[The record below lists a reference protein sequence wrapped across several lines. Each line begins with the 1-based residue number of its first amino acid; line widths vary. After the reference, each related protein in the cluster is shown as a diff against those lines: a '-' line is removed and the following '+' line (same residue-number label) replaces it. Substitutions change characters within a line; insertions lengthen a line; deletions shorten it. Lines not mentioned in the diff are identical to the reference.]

1 MGRLAS
7 YVGSVFQQF
16 LWKLFPMI
24 FTAFVSGT
32 FSSCFHLS
40 VFSLF
45 FRFSPSFSSLLFPF
59 HLLFLFYKICE
70 LFRDPWTSFK
80 YFFLFQMSLNFVLN
94 KWTFLNFVILSKF
107 RELFSNYKLF
117 PKSVWT
123 FFNPWIVFHFL
134 WTFLQITNFSKC
146 YFY

>member
-32 FSSCFHLS
+32 FSSCFHLP

-45 FRFSPSFSSLLFPF
+45 FVF
-59 HLLFLFYKICE
+59 HLLFLLYFSCFTFFFFFIKFVNFSEIRE
-70 LFRDPWTSFK
+70 LLSNI
-80 YFFLFQMSLNFVLN
+80 FFLFQMSLNFVLN